1 GSHMDDDLVDA
12 EGNLVENG
20 GTYYLLPHIWAH
32 GGGIETAKTG
42 NEPCPLTVVRSPNE
56 VSKGEPIRISSQ
68 FRSLFIPRGSLV
80 ALGFAN
86 PPSCAASPWW
96 TVVDSPQGPAVKLSQ
111 QKLPEKDILVFKF
124 EKVSHSNIHVYK
136 LLYCQHDEEDVKCD
150 QYIGIHRDRNG
161 NRRLVVTEENPLEL
175 VLLKAKS
182 ETASS
187 H

>member
-56 VSKGEPIRISSQ
+56 VSKGEPIRISSRL
-68 FRSLFIPRGSLV
+68 RSAFIPRGSLV